1 MYTFDHPLFLWL
13 NFDGGD
19 LLDQIMLGVSTPA
32 VWSWLYLLILYIVWR
47 NYGWRGVLIFLVAAG
62 GAVVLGDMIA
72 GIFKHTGL
80 LKNLWPSFPAR
91 LRPMYTP
98 ELEGLVSNILRQG
111 GQYGTVSGHA
121 ATMTAMAV
129 LSIAA
134 VRRGWFTWLMTAVVL
149 LVCYSRIYLAYHFPI
164 DIALGVVTG
173 LVSGVAMLLL
183 YRWLMCRWVIRSQRV
198 GGIPL

>member
-13 NFDGGD
+13 NFDGGA
-19 LLDQIMLGVSTPA
+19 LLDKLMLAISTPA
-32 VWSWLYLLILYIVWR
+32 VWSWLYVLILYIVWR
-47 NYGWRGVLIFLVAAG
+47 GFGWRGVLIFLVAAG
-62 GAVVLGDMIA
+62 GAVALGDMIS

-91 LRPMYTP
+91 LRPMHTP

-134 VRRGWFTWLMTAVVL
+134 IRRGWFSWLMTTVVL
-149 LVCYSRIYLAYHFPI
+149 LVCYSRIYLGYHFPV
-164 DIALGVVTG
+164 DIALGLMTG
-173 LVSGVAMLLL
+173 LVSGGVAYLAMRAVAK
-183 YRWLMCRWVIRSQRV
+183 RWM
-198 GGIPL
+198 

>member
-13 NFDGGD
+13 NFDGGA
-19 LLDQIMLGVSTPA
+19 LLDKLMLAISTPA
-32 VWSWLYLLILYIVWR
+32 VWSWLYVLILYIVWR
-47 NYGWRGVLIFLVAAG
+47 GFGWRGVLIFLVAAG
-62 GAVVLGDMIA
+62 GAVALGDMIS

-91 LRPMYTP
+91 LRPMHTP

-129 LSIAA
+129 LSFAA
-134 VRRGWFTWLMTAVVL
+134 IRRGWFSWLMTTVVL
-149 LVCYSRIYLAYHFPI
+149 LVCFSRIYLGYPFPV
-164 DIALGVVTG
+164 DIALGVMTG
-173 LVSGVAMLLL
+173 LVSGAVMLLL
-183 YRWLMCRWVIRSQRV
+183 YRWMIRRWVARI
-198 GGIPL
+198 

>member
-173 LVSGVAMLLL
+173 LVSGAAMLLL
-183 YRWLMCRWVIRSQRV
+183 YRWLMRRWVIRSQRV